1 MVPEK
6 KTAKI
11 PLLKY
16 FKVTFSA
23 YDSNTIFNIS
33 DEYGILRNTASLN

>member
-6 KTAKI
+6 KTAEI

-23 YDSNTIFNIS
+23 YDCNTLF
-33 DEYGILRNTASLN
+33 ELNMAF